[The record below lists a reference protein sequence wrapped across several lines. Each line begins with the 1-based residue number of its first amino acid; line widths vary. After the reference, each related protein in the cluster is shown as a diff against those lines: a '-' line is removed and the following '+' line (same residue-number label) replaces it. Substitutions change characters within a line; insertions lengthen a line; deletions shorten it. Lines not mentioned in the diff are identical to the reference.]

1 MSYETRRILDV
12 VEAGQ
17 PTEDEWARRP
27 HERTR
32 DEIESWVVEAV
43 HDSLGKDEVEP
54 GKIISIYGMGGEGKT
69 HLLERL
75 RYRLTKEED
84 SRFIVVFHS
93 FDEYWAAPTD
103 QILKDL
109 AMLFVYKG
117 IPCPSFL
124 MTYYSYRALKSNA
137 QIAAREFAEDY
148 SELSQSSPI
157 ERLLQ
162 LADFSAPFIDAVF
175 GIGGIPLPV
184 GGVLDAVVGLV
195 DRTLLERRRRAAE
208 KSWKQIEHFQ
218 TSAELYAQL
227 APMLVQD
234 LENWGFDKRNR
245 GKRIVVLLDTFERVG
260 GEMSRGFRRYEWAR
274 LLTNVPGTIWI
285 IAGRIKVAWDNTV
298 PVPAHLVDMSSAE
311 ADELLIG
318 AGVEDTDAR
327 KVIKRLTKCLP
338 VYLNLC
344 ARQYKQYPAKALSDL
359 DLATTREEL
368 LERFLRNTRDNNR
381 RLVYAAAFLE
391 HWDVSL
397 VSNVADAMGL
407 EADIEFLNSLSFVT
421 CRDENAYEM
430 HEVVADVLRRSS
442 DIRQLKRSL
451 YAIIA
456 KMLDG
461 LRAAEEIPEC
471 DRLERELQLLR
482 VKCRLLDAG
491 VARVSAQD
499 SFRTYMDYAEGIWR
513 YGNIDRA
520 LDLYRAIANGY
531 GTDDKPTPEFLR
543 AKLKVGAMYTQL
555 YLANRE
561 CEHHAHAIVLA
572 EEVLEQARDHF
583 SDDGLLVQSALNDL
597 GVSWA
602 RFKEFRKALRYQEDL
617 YRQISAKGVEGMTAD
632 EARFVNNYGSTCQQ
646 YGDSLEDSAEKR
658 AMYKKACEAYEL
670 SFRARCNLAGEN
682 SAAALISQTNL
693 GVIQARLGD
702 YVEARSIVSEAR
714 TRYEQAGFDSS
725 TPGFQRCGYQLAMFD
740 ETEARQLMGID
751 DDRARSLLHSALK
764 KHQLVYDLRAKSL
777 SPLSVDMQ
785 KSNEQVK
792 VCKQL
797 LKSLGEDAA

>member
-1 MSYETRRILDV
+1 MSYEARRILDA
-12 VEAGQ
+12 VEAGRL
-17 PTEDEWARRP
+17 TEDERARKP

-32 DEIESWVVEAV
+32 HEIESWVVDAV
-43 HDSLGKDEVEP
+43 YNSLGKDKVEP

-84 SRFIVVFHS
+84 SRFIVAFHS

-109 AMLFVYKG
+109 AMLFAYKG

-137 QIAAREFAEDY
+137 QIASREFAEDY
-148 SELSQSSPI
+148 SELSQSSPT
-157 ERLLQ
+157 EKLLQ

-184 GGVLDAVVGLV
+184 GGMLDSIAGLV
-195 DRTLLERRRRAAE
+195 DKKLLEGRRRAAE
-208 KSWKQIEHFQ
+208 KSWKRIERFQ

-227 APMLVQD
+227 APMLAQD
-234 LENWGFDKRNR
+234 LKNWGCDKRNR
-245 GKRIVVLLDTFERVG
+245 GKRIVVLLDTFERIG
-260 GEMSRGFRRYEWAR
+260 GEMGRGFGRYEWAR
-274 LLTNVPGTIWI
+274 SLTSVPGTIWI

-298 PVPAHLVDMSSAE
+298 PGPTHLVDMSSAE

-318 AGVEDTDAR
+318 AGVEDADAR

-344 ARQYKQYPAKALSDL
+344 AHQYKQYPAKALFNL
-359 DLATTREEL
+359 DLTATREEM
-368 LERFLRNTRDNNR
+368 LERFLRNTRDDNR

-397 VSNVADAMGL
+397 VSDVADAMDL
-407 EADIEFLNSLSFVT
+407 EADIEFLNSLSFVIR
-421 CRDENAYEM
+421 RDDDAYEM

-442 DIRQLKRSL
+442 DIRHLKRSL

-456 KMLDG
+456 KMLDD
-461 LRAAEEIPEC
+461 LRTAEEMLER
-471 DRLERELQLLR
+471 DRLERKLQLLR
-482 VKCRLLDAG
+482 VRCRLLDAG
-491 VARVSAQD
+491 VARVSEQD

-513 YGNIDRA
+513 YGDIDHA
-520 LDLYRAIANGY
+520 MGLYRAIANGY

-555 YLANRE
+555 YLTKRK

-583 SDDGLLVQSALNDL
+583 PDDGLLIQSALNDL

-617 YRQISAKGVEGMTAD
+617 FRQISAKGVEGLTAD

-658 AMYKKACEAYEL
+658 AMYEKACEAYKL
-670 SFRARCNLAGEN
+670 SFRARCRLAGEN
-682 SAAALISQTNL
+682 SAVALISQTNL
-693 GVIQARLGD
+693 GVIQARLGR
-702 YVEARSIVSEAR
+702 YAEARSIVLEAR
-714 TRYEQAGFDSS
+714 VRYKQEGFDPS
-725 TPGFQRCGYQLAMFD
+725 TPGFQRCDYQLAMFD
-740 ETEARQLMGID
+740 EAEARQLMGVD
-751 DDRARSLLHSALK
+751 DDRARSLLRSALEGHK
-764 KHQLVYDLRAKSL
+764 RVYDLRAKSL
-777 SPLSVDMQ
+777 SPLSVDMS
-785 KSNEQVK
+785 KSTEQIRI
-792 VCKQL
+792 CKQL
-797 LKSLGEDAA
+797 LRFLGEDYA